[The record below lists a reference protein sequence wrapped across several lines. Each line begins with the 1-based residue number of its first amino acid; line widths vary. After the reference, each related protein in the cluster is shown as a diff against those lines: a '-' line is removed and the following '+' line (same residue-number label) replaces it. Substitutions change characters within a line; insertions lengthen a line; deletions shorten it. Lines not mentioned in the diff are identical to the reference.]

1 MRFLGIDLHTNCFTC
16 CYLENDSKKKII
28 TFKLEKDGIED
39 FRATL
44 DKSMYV
50 LVEATVN
57 TFAFVELFQ
66 DSVAGVVIANT
77 NKLKIISFT
86 DRKTDRIDAEKL
98 ARIIK
103 AQVMSGEEQVSSV
116 AIPPKAIQDLRALF
130 TTYRLLTKEITI
142 TKNRIHSLLKQ
153 NLFQLNREMVFNKK
167 TRAEIRKISDD
178 VILTFQLNLLFDSL
192 ENLEADLSSLNE
204 QILIASAPFIHEI
217 DILTSQK
224 GVSVVAAAAIISD
237 IVSVDRFQ
245 NSKHFASYL
254 RSTPKVESSNEKTV
268 IKRTSKAGR
277 KMALVFLSQSVHHC
291 MDANPAMGQW
301 HDRLIEYKKKGLVR
315 MALCRRVITQLYQ
328 MLKKDEYCYFM
339 DQKNHDTKMTAYR
352 SFLFKRGIIIPEDK
366 IKKAS

>member
-16 CYLENDSKKKII
+16 CYLESAGTRKII
-28 TFKLEKDGIED
+28 TFRLDKTGIDD

-44 DKSMYV
+44 DKSTYV
-50 LVEATVN
+50 LIEATVN

-66 DSVAGVVIANT
+66 DSVACVVIANT
-77 NKLKIISFT
+77 NKLRIISFT

-103 AQVMSGEEQVSSV
+103 AQVISGEEQVASV
-116 AIPPKAIQDLRALF
+116 GIPPKAIQALRALF

-153 NLFQLNREMVFNKK
+153 NLFQLSREKVFNKK
-167 TRAEIRKISDD
+167 MRAAIRTISDD
-178 VILTFQLNLLFDSL
+178 TVLTFQLNLLFDSL
-192 ENLEADLSSLNE
+192 ENLEAGLASLNE
-204 QILIASAPFIHEI
+204 QILISSAPFIHEI
-217 DILTSQK
+217 DILTSKK
-224 GVSVVAAAAIISD
+224 GVSVIAAAAIISD
-237 IVSVDRFQ
+237 IVSVDRFKNAKQ
-245 NSKHFASYL
+245 FASYL

-291 MDANPAMGQW
+291 MNANPAMVQW
-301 HDRLIEYKKKGLVR
+301 HDRLVEYKKKGLVR

-339 DQKNHDTKMTAYR
+339 DQKNHDTKITAYR
-352 SFLFKRGIIIPEDK
+352 SFLYNRGIMVTGDE